1 MDLFNQLTVGL
12 KEQQQLK
19 VEFVESLTEL
29 QLLQEKEVVVVSKR
43 PSHWDRFVFLSY
55 YFKLYQV
62 IYFQFCIWWI
72 INSHLTTVELLI
84 NRHIGF

>member
-29 QLLQEKEVVVVSKR
+29 QLLKDRKVVVSKR
-43 PSHWDRFVFLSY
+43 CLWGGFLFLLLY
-55 YFKLYQV
+55 YFILYQGV
-62 IYFQFCIWWI
+62 
-72 INSHLTTVELLI
+72 SVLHLVDTKLTCNYSRTTCK
-84 NRHIGF
+84 